1 MSTVQLPPTVVPQ
14 GCLPRGFRLREF
26 VIERVL
32 GEGGFGVVYSAIDLR
47 LERRVAIKEY
57 MPSALAR
64 RAADYSVQMCTGPQR
79 CNAFQVG
86 LKSFINEAKLLAS
99 FEHPAL
105 IKVLQ
110 FWEEKGTAYMVM
122 PFYAAP
128 ALRAWIRA
136 RREPLDEIW
145 LRQFLL
151 AAMDALEVLHSAH
164 CLHRDIAPDNILVL
178 NDAAPLLLDFGA
190 ARRVIGD
197 LTQALTVM
205 VKPGYAPLEQY
216 ADTVRM
222 KQGPWTDVYA
232 LAAVA
237 HFMLTG
243 RAPPPA
249 VGRVLADDYVPLV
262 VQLRGRY
269 SESLLGAIDA
279 ALALRPEQRP
289 PSIAALRALLA
300 TERTRECAPTERP
313 ARTTASKAAVDA
325 DAFPAAEATS
335 LPPPRRRVRRAPLVP
350 ALLACCGA
358 LALAAYLARG
368 AAPAPAQPALEAA
381 APSAPVV
388 EPTDVA
394 LVPVVRIE
402 AQPAP
407 AAESFTIAPARIAA
421 GAPAANA
428 AATKAKTPAPVAS
441 QAPKTLAV
449 QPTAAPLPI
458 APDPEPLPRVNA
470 LAPLERAPEAAA
482 PGPVLPVIAAAA
494 PSPATVAGPPPELR
508 ALHRPQPPFPAEA
521 LREGVRDGRV
531 LAQIAVNA
539 DGSVGRIEI
548 VEATPAR
555 VFDKAVRRTLSR
567 WRYEA
572 PGEPRSARI
581 EFLFKLEG

>member
-64 RAADYSVQMCTGPQR
+64 RAADYSVQMCTGAQQR
-79 CNAFQVG
+79 NAFQVG

-105 IKVLQ
+105 IKVHQ

-289 PSIAALRALLA
+289 PSIAALRTLLA
-300 TERTRECAPTERP
+300 TERARECARTERP
-313 ARTTASKAAVDA
+313 ARTTASKAAVAA
-325 DAFPAAEATS
+325 DALPAAEATS
-335 LPPPRRRVRRAPLVP
+335 SPPPRRRVRWAPLVP

-358 LALAAYLARG
+358 LALAAHLARG
-368 AAPAPAQPALEAA
+368 AAPAPAQPVLEAA

-421 GAPAANA
+421 GAPAAPA
-428 AATKAKTPAPVAS
+428 APAKARAPAPVAK
-441 QAPKTLAV
+441 PKALAV
-449 QPTAAPLPI
+449 ASAAAVPPI
-458 APDPEPLPRVNA
+458 APDPETQPRTNA
-470 LAPLERAPEAAA
+470 LAPLERAPDAVA
-482 PGPVLPVIAAAA
+482 PGPVQAVVAATA
-494 PSPATVAGPPPELR
+494 PSSATAPMPPVELR
-508 ALHRPQPPFPAEA
+508 PLHRPQPPFPAEA

-572 PGEPRSARI
+572 PGEPRTAWV